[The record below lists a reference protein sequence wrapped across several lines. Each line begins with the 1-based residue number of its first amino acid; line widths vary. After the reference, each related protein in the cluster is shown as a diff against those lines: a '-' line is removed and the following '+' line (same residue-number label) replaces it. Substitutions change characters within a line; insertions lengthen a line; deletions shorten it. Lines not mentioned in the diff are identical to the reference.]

1 MPLKI
6 AFDIYGTL
14 FDTQGVVSLLKGF
27 IGDLAEDFSLTWRNK
42 QLEYSFRKG
51 LMRDYEDFS
60 ICTRQALD
68 FTSDHYQ
75 ADLSDSQKDSL
86 LKFYK
91 ELPPFPDAVNGLS
104 DLVESGHKLYAFS
117 NGKCEDLEALLN
129 AADLRKFFTGI
140 VSVDN
145 VKSFKPDPSVY
156 LHFLRE
162 SESTV
167 SEAWLVSSNP
177 FDVIGATSIG
187 LQSAWVKRSS
197 HAVFDPWGIDTTIT
211 VSNLVELSERIS

>member
-14 FDTQGVVSLLKGF
+14 FDTQGVVFLLKGF
-27 IGDLAEDFSLTWRNK
+27 IGNLAEEFSLTWRNK

-51 LMRDYEDFS
+51 LMQDYQDFS

-68 FTSDHYQ
+68 YTSDYY
-75 ADLSDSQKDSL
+75 

-91 ELPPFPDAVNGLS
+91 ELPPFPDTVKGLS

-117 NGKCEDLEALLN
+117 NGKHEAIEVLLK
-129 AADLRKFFTGI
+129 AADLRKFFTRV

-156 LHFLRE
+156 RHFLRE
-162 SESTV
+162 SESNA

-177 FDVIGATSIG
+177 FDVIGATSAG

-197 HAVFDPWGIDTTIT
+197 HAVFDPWGIEPTIT
-211 VSNLVELSERIS
+211 VADLVEFSERIS